1 MSNNKKTILI
11 DILHPA
17 HVHFFRNVIHELKMQ
32 GHKVVITARAKEISI
47 ELLEVYNLNYHLISR
62 QRNGIMLLWEMIIR
76 TMRLIAI
83 CLREKPDLLMG
94 IMGPSIALT
103 GFLLRIPR
111 WIFYDTENAWMTNCF
126 AYPLA
131 TRIYTPQ
138 CYMSSRRKNETRY
151 PGYHELAYLHPQRF
165 HADKNIV
172 AKYSIDTGSPYVIVR
187 FVSWQASHD
196 AGEKGLSMLQKE
208 KLVKQLEQYATVY
221 ISSESPL
228 PENLS
233 SRRLDAAIEDI
244 HHLLAFARLVVGES
258 ATMASEAAVLGT
270 KAVFISDT
278 KRGYTLEQEKL
289 YHLVC
294 NYSCSQLQEVFTFI
308 DREFSDPASTDKAAS
323 AHRQLLRDR
332 IDVTSFILDEISSK
346 ITA

>member
-1 MSNNKKTILI
+1 MSDNKKTILI

-17 HVHFFRNVIHELKMQ
+17 HVHFFRNVIHELKKR
-32 GHKVVITARAKEISI
+32 GHKVIITARAKEISI
-47 ELLEVYNLNYHLISR
+47 ELLEAYDLDYHLISR

-76 TMRLIAI
+76 TMRLITI

-94 IMGPSIALT
+94 IMGPSIALA

-138 CYMSSRRKNETRY
+138 CYLSNQRKNETRY

-165 HADKNIV
+165 HPDKNIV
-172 AKYSIDTGSPYVIVR
+172 ARYSIDPESPYVIVR

-196 AGEKGLSMLQKE
+196 AGEKGLSIQQKE
-208 KLVKQLEQYATVY
+208 RLVQRLERYATVY

-233 SRRLDAAIEDI
+233 SRRLTAAIEDI

-289 YHLVC
+289 YNLVG
-294 NYSCSQLQEVFTFI
+294 NYSCSQLEEVLTFI
-308 DREFSDPASTDKAAS
+308 DGEFSDPSSVEKTTS
-323 AHRQLLRDR
+323 AHRQLLQDR
-332 IDVTSFILDEISSK
+332 IDVTSFILDEISSR
-346 ITA
+346 IAA

>member
-1 MSNNKKTILI
+1 MSYNKKVFLI

-17 HVHFFRNVIHELKMQ
+17 HVHFFRNVIMELKNL
-32 GHKVVITARAKEISI
+32 GHKVIITAREKEISI
-47 ELLEVYNLNYHLISR
+47 DLLEAYDLDYHLISR
-62 QRNGIMLLWEMIIR
+62 QRNGIMLFWEMIVR
-76 TMRLIAI
+76 TFRLMVI
-83 CLREKPDLLMG
+83 CRREKPDLLMG
-94 IMGPSIALT
+94 IMGPSIALA

-138 CYMSSRRKNETRY
+138 CYLSKQRSNETRY
-151 PGYHELAYLHPQRF
+151 PGYHELAYLHPNRF
-165 HADKNIV
+165 QVDKKIV
-172 AKYSIDTGSPYVIVR
+172 EKYSIDPESPYVIVR

-196 AGEKGLSMLQKE
+196 AGEKGLSIEQKVE
-208 KLVKQLEQYATVY
+208 LVDHLEQFADVY

-233 SRRLDAAIEDI
+233 ARRLNAAIEDI
-244 HHLLAFARLVVGES
+244 HHILACARLVVGES

-270 KAVFISDT
+270 KAIFISDT

-289 YHLVC
+289 YNLVG
-294 NYSCSQLQEVFTFI
+294 NFSCSQLKKVHSLIQEELSNPSSLE
-308 DREFSDPASTDKAAS
+308 DRKKA
-323 AHRQLLRDR
+323 HQRLLQDR
-332 IDVTSFILDEISSK
+332 IDVCSFILDEISEK
-346 ITA
+346 ITS

>member
-1 MSNNKKTILI
+1 MSNIRKTILI

-17 HVHFFRNVIHELKMQ
+17 HVHFFRNVILELKKQ
-32 GHKVVITARAKEISI
+32 GHKVVITTRAKEISVD
-47 ELLEVYNLNYHLISR
+47 LLEAYSLDYHLISR
-62 QRNGIMLLWEMIIR
+62 QRNGLMLLWEMIIR
-76 TMRLIAI
+76 TMRLVAI

-94 IMGPSIALT
+94 IMGPSIALA

-131 TRIYTPQ
+131 TQIYTPQ
-138 CYMSSRRKNETRY
+138 CYLSSQRRNETRY
-151 PGYHELAYLHPQRF
+151 PGYHELAYLHPGRF
-165 HADKNIV
+165 KADKNIV
-172 AKYSIDTGSPYVIVR
+172 SKYSIDPDSPYTIVR

-196 AGEKGLSMLQKE
+196 AGEKGLSIRQKE
-208 KLVKQLEQYATVY
+208 QLVEQLEAHATVY

-228 PENLS
+228 PENLAKK
-233 SRRLDAAIEDI
+233 RLDAAIEDI

-270 KAVFISDT
+270 KAIFISDT

-289 YHLVC
+289 YNLVG
-294 NYSCSQLQEVFTFI
+294 NYSCSQLKEVFTFI
-308 DREFSDPASTDKAAS
+308 DKEFSDPSSPEKTAA
-323 AHRQLLRDR
+323 AYRQLLQDR
-332 IDVTSFILDEISSK
+332 IDVSSFILDEISSQ
-346 ITA
+346 ITT